1 MGVLAAH
8 QHGPTLEINGFRA
21 LELLRHRDPERLDQ
35 HRSLVHWRDDYLGA
49 SARLLAVSP
58 SSSPE
63 DKTVYQQIV
72 VAAQRDRAATLAD
85 ACRAWNCCQVGG
97 VVLLH
102 GGNDIGIRSSA
113 KQFAKLIGVQPE
125 VLELRAH
132 ARVLAFA
139 KPVDAVSAPEP
150 EAEWITTP
158 SDISLRTPPGVFAAG
173 RVDRGSVVL
182 LKALAAKP
190 LQGIAPASVADIGC
204 GCGILGIEALSL
216 AERHRPILPT
226 PMPRSCAATRDN
238 LAACGQGQNT
248 SVHWWDSAEDIAG
261 RRSIWCCRIRPGI
274 TGIRWIAGRG
284 CACAKRSGNRS
295 NRKQRPWWWQRLRS
309 HSNQPCSAMAALT
322 MSSKKM
328 ALKSYYWRSPK
339 GQLVV

>member
-1 MGVLAAH
+1 M
-8 QHGPTLEINGFRA
+8 
-21 LELLRHRDPERLDQ
+21 
-35 HRSLVHWRDDYLGA
+35 HWRDDYLGA

-72 VAAQRDRAATLAD
+72 VAAQRDRSATLAD

-125 VLELRAH
+125 VLSSRAH

-139 KPVDAVSAPEP
+139 KPADAVSAPEP

-204 GCGILGIEALSL
+204 GCGILGIEALSRWPE
-216 AERHRPILPT
+216 AQAYFADADA
-226 PMPRSCAATRDN
+226 RSCAATRDN

-248 SVHWWDSAEDIAG
+248 SVHWWDSAEDIAWPQVDLVLSNPPWHHRNQVDRG
-261 RRSIWCCRIRPGI
+261 PGLRMCEAV
-274 TGIRWIAGRG
+274 GKSLKPK
-284 CACAKRSGNRS
+284 AK
-295 NRKQRPWWWQRLRS
+295 
-309 HSNQPCSAMAALT
+309 A
-322 MSSKKM
+322 
-328 ALKSYYWRSPK
+328 
-339 GQLVV
+339 LVVATITQPFESALQRHGRIDNILEEDGFKVLLLEKS